1 MIANHDEPTFE
12 LLRYNLG
19 GNRPSQ
25 TDPLTLSLVQI
36 HGIEVRYSN
45 SKGWYFTNGSTQPDD
60 HASLPPTYPTHVMKN
75 PSARLQ

>member
-1 MIANHDEPTFE
+1 MITNHAECTFE
-12 LLRYNLG
+12 LLRYTLG

-45 SKGWYFTNGSTQPDD
+45 SKGWYFTNDSASTGVV
-60 HASLPPTYPTHVMKN
+60 ASQSPTYPTHE
-75 PSARLQ
+75 